1 MRAVYGIF
9 VLVEQEV
16 EVEEMREDLLYRR
29 RLKSELFLEQDAVSV
44 GLLDE
49 GFGVSGIFLHFDY

>member
-16 EVEEMREDLLYRR
+16 EVEEMREDLLDRR
-29 RLKSELFLEQDAVSV
+29 RVKSELFLEQDAVSV

-49 GFGVSGIFLHFDY
+49 GLGVSGIFLHFDY

>member
-29 RLKSELFLEQDAVSV
+29 RVKSELLLEQDAVSV

-49 GFGVSGIFLHFDY
+49 GLGVSGIFLHFDY